1 MNERLSNMMSLP
13 CILLVDDEPT
23 ARAVL
28 GAMLADERYH
38 LAAAECGEQALAL
51 AEQLQPDL
59 ILLDIM
65 MPDMDGY
72 AVCRRLRATPALGE
86 IPIVMLTALDD
97 AASRLVGIEAGADD
111 FLSKPVERTE
121 LRARVATILRLDR
134 YRKLVAEKQRFV
146 RLTDRLPHGVVLV
159 DAEGQIRFANPA
171 FIALVSGTTE
181 DAAQAR
187 SILDWISPNDR
198 ESLQLAIDR
207 LRHEGDAFRHLEVHM
222 VRTDGTDFPAML
234 DGVSYSEAA
243 RTMVQLVVQ
252 DITDSVLLNTER
264 AEVARRKDEF
274 LALLAH
280 ELRNP
285 LAPIGTVLDALR
297 LTGFT
302 ESQFPQFHGILERQ
316 FKQLVRLV
324 DDLMDMSRIS
334 RGDIRIVKSP
344 CDLNVV
350 LDQALET
357 SQPQI
362 RAGRHKVV
370 VMRSAEPLFI
380 DGDAVRLTQVFS
392 NLLNNAA
399 KYMAVGGTIEV
410 TMESREN
417 LAQISVHDQGIG
429 IPAEGLPHL
438 FEPFRRVGK
447 AADDFRQ
454 PGGLGLGLS
463 LVQRLVELHGGQVTA
478 HSDGLGRGSVF
489 RVDLPL
495 SARAVFRVCPERETS
510 SRPLSGRWILV
521 VDDNRDAA
529 ETLALMLQQLGGTV
543 KVAYDG
549 PEALALCLTFT
560 PDAVLLDLGMP
571 GMDGYEV
578 ARRLRASPAG
588 QTLEL
593 IAISG
598 WGQEEDRRRSAAAG
612 FDQHL
617 VKPVSLQGI
626 LSCLDS
632 PVSIA

>member
-1 MNERLSNMMSLP
+1 MMCMP
-13 CILLVDDEPT
+13 RILLVDDEPT

-38 LAAAECGEQALAL
+38 LATAECGEQALLL

-72 AVCRRLRATPALGE
+72 AVCRRLRATPALAE

-97 AASRLVGIEAGADD
+97 AGSRLAGIESGADD
-111 FLSKPVERTE
+111 FLSKPVDRTE

-146 RLTDRLPHGVVLV
+146 RLTDRLPHGVVLL
-159 DAEGQIRFANPA
+159 DAEGRIRFANPG
-171 FIALVSGTTE
+171 FISLVGGTNE
-181 DAAQAR
+181 DAAQDR
-187 SILDWISPNDR
+187 SIMDWIVSDER
-198 ESLQLAIDR
+198 ESLQVAVAR
-207 LRHEGDAFRHLEVHM
+207 LRHEGDAFRNLEVRM
-222 VRTDGTDFPAML
+222 VRADGTRFPAML
-234 DGVSYSEAA
+234 DGVSYSESAG
-243 RTMVQLVVQ
+243 TMVQLVVQ

-285 LAPIGTVLDALR
+285 LAPIGSVLDALQLAGYAER
-297 LTGFT
+297 
-302 ESQFPQFHGILERQ
+302 QFPQFLGILERQ

-344 CDLNVV
+344 CDLNAI

-362 RAGRHKVV
+362 RAGQHEVV
-370 VMRSAEPLFI
+370 VMRSTEGLYV
-380 DGDAVRLTQVFS
+380 DGDAVRLTQVFG

-399 KYMAVGGTIEV
+399 KYMPVGGRIEV
-410 TMESREN
+410 RVESRDDR
-417 LAQISVHDQGIG
+417 AHVSVQDEGLG
-429 IPAEGLPHL
+429 IPAEDLPYV

-447 AADDFRQ
+447 ASDELQQ

-463 LVQRLVELHGGQVTA
+463 LVQRLVELHGGRVSA

-495 SARAVFRVCPERETS
+495 SARPASRVRREEGTS
-510 SRPLSGRWILV
+510 TRPLSGRWVLV

-529 ETLALMLQQLGGTV
+529 DTLALMLQQLGGTV
-543 KVAYDG
+543 RAAYDG
-549 PEALALCLTFT
+549 SEALALCQTFK
-560 PDAVLLDLGMP
+560 PDVVLLDLGMP

-578 ARRLRASPAG
+578 AQHLRASPAG
-588 QTLEL
+588 QTLQL

-598 WGQEEDRRRSAAAG
+598 WGQDEDRRRSAAAG

-617 VKPVSLQGI
+617 VKPVSPQTLLGY
-626 LSCLDS
+626 LDS
-632 PVSIA
+632 PASIA